1 MAQAIMTHMSAD
13 EAIGLKV
20 SQLLTRHRCTRKALG
35 QALAITSQG
44 VSRKIYGQTSWS
56 IDDLYS
62 TADFFGV
69 DITDLLPRRVVASD
83 MQESPEAV
91 VSGDSRR
98 MVAGAGFEPTTSG
111 L

>member
-1 MAQAIMTHMSAD
+1 MSAN

-20 SQLLTRHRCTRKALG
+20 NNLMLRHRVTRKELSSALN
-35 QALAITSQG
+35 ISSQG
-44 VSRKIYGQTSWS
+44 VSRKILGQVGWS
-56 IDDLYS
+56 IDDLYA

-83 MQESPEAV
+83 MQEPPETV
-91 VSGDSRR
+91 VSGGSRK

>member
-1 MAQAIMTHMSAD
+1 MSAS

-20 SQLLTRHRCTRKALG
+20 NNLMLRNRGTRKELG
-35 QALAITSQG
+35 SVLNISPQG
-44 VSRKIYGQTSWS
+44 VSRKILGQVAWS

-83 MQESPEAV
+83 MQESPETV